1 MSGRKWH
8 NPEAVVEK
16 LNAVRA
22 MTRRGVSAAEA
33 MASVGVSQATYY
45 RWRAQYGSLRPD
57 QAAVV
62 RDLRLENSRLRRLLL
77 DVAGDHH
84 DQSFSQSS

>member
-8 NPEAVVEK
+8 NPEEVVEK

-62 RDLRLENSRLRRLLL
+62 RDLRVENSRLRRLLL
-77 DVAGDHH
+77 DVANQ
-84 DQSFSQSS
+84 DQSLSQSS